1 VIRAGASHDQS
12 QSCKKNLERI
22 RPPGRGRDE
31 CSQHGQL
38 MGHSAE
44 RDWPKAVI
52 RAGED
57 SCYSS
62 GHGDDLPEADSRL

>member
-1 VIRAGASHDQS
+1 MIRARVV
-12 QSCKKNLERI
+12 KKNLERI

-44 RDWPKAVI
+44 RDWPKAVNI
-52 RAGED
+52 GVQ
-57 SCYSS
+57 
-62 GHGDDLPEADSRL
+62 L